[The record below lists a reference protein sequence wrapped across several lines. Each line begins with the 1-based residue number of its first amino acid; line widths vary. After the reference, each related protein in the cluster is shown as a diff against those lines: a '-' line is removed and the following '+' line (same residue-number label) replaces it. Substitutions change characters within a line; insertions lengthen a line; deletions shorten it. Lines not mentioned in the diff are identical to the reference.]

1 MMIDEPFLI
10 CLLVFLS
17 CLFLCFSWFLQP
29 VYNKDDFFDSLSS
42 NMHGNASQNGRTRY
56 SEQIKIDTEVIPI
69 FRRSH
74 IWGTMFNSFADL
86 WYRRLVIL

>member
-1 MMIDEPFLI
+1 MNAEMFVLFVERVLYF
-10 CLLVFLS
+10 CFLVFLS

-56 SEQIKIDTEVIPI
+56 SEQIKIDTEVISLVLR
-69 FRRSH
+69 FH
-74 IWGTMFNSFADL
+74 ILG
-86 WYRRLVIL
+86 